1 MDFLGL
7 AALFVLFVVVGSIC
21 GMVALQRV
29 RRLQRMVARLEAQL
43 AGREEQT
50 PAVEPPPAASAAM
63 AKTVRVLALAEPGP
77 SAPEPLV

>member
-7 AALFVLFVVVGSIC
+7 AALFVLFLVAGSIC

-43 AGREEQT
+43 AGREEQPL
-50 PAVEPPPAASAAM
+50 PAEPPPAESPGM
-63 AKTVRVLALAEPGP
+63 AKTATVPALHRVVAM
-77 SAPEPLV
+77 SYNFV

>member
-29 RRLQRMVARLEAQL
+29 RRLQRGTTRW
-43 AGREEQT
+43 
-50 PAVEPPPAASAAM
+50 P
-63 AKTVRVLALAEPGP
+63 
-77 SAPEPLV
+77 